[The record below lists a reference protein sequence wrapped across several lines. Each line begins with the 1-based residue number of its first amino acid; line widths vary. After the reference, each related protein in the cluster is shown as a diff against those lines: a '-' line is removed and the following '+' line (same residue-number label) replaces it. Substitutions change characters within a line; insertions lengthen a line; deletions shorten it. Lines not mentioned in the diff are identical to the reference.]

1 LIKIDANGS
10 IYVGAGGAQIPMDS
24 DAGNRNV
31 PLLSSDLKAYADLAK
46 SAASEPLVQIY
57 VDGGAQQQRV
67 IDVLNALAGV
77 GITKVTFTDLID
89 P

>member
-1 LIKIDANGS
+1 
-10 IYVGAGGAQIPMDS
+10 
-24 DAGNRNV
+24 
-31 PLLSSDLKAYADLAK
+31 
-46 SAASEPLVQIY
+46 
-57 VDGGAQQQRV
+57 V